1 VSEHTQTAEVTIA
14 PEVAEDE
21 FQRFAEGMDLD
32 VDPTGLSDEDK
43 SSLEDSKRRIIRAM
57 LKGQLVINEKCEPV
71 FTPKSGGKPI
81 TFYEP
86 DGAALMATD
95 MKKKGHD
102 MAKTYAAMAAM
113 TKENPTR
120 FSSMPGRD
128 LKVCTAIFA
137 LFMAG

>member
-1 VSEHTQTAEVTIA
+1 MSEHTPAENTIA
-14 PEVAEDE
+14 QDVAEDE
-21 FQRFAEGMDLD
+21 FQRFADGMDLD

-43 SSLEDSKRRIIRAM
+43 SSLEDSKRRVIRAM
-57 LKGQLVINEKCEPV
+57 MKGSLVSNEKCEPV
-71 FTPKSGGKPI
+71 FTPKSGKAI

-86 DGAALMATD
+86 DGATLMATD